1 MDQNPPDSGDSK
13 IFKFPTTQSISNS
26 STILWIP
33 SIVMTATL
41 LSTNFP
47 CQQVLR
53 QLCKSGIPSS
63 NNVWGWGGCGGGSPH
78 HPHGNPR
85 WVRGGRRGL
94 QKAAKAQQGDQRQLG
109 QAFDPET
116 GPKTIPPASQ
126 RESDSRDIEEYVQR
140 WYGCHLWNR
149 ITHHSSKFYLP
160 VQTTKCNLCHKSRH
174 GVIVFKFESKKW
186 M

>member
-1 MDQNPPDSGDSK
+1 
-13 IFKFPTTQSISNS
+13 
-26 STILWIP
+26 
-33 SIVMTATL
+33 MTATL
-41 LSTNFP
+41 LSTSFP

-63 NNVWGWGGCGGGSPH
+63 NNVWGWGGCGGGSSH

-94 QKAAKAQQGDQRQLG
+94 QKAAKTQQGDQRQLG